1 MAVVMMFGRWLFVL
15 MQECQHSDIRMF
27 AAIGRPLRESRAC
40 VFVLGRVVTDL
51 PHLRELRFLF

>member
-27 AAIGRPLRESRAC
+27 AAMLPTCPTFVSYAFFFSEVGR
-40 VFVLGRVVTDL
+40 L
-51 PHLRELRFLF
+51 PNA